1 MEGTVKFFNKVKG
14 WGFITDQGGKDVFV
28 YWENILMDGFRYLD
42 KDDIVNFELG
52 DGGDGREQA
61 VSVIPVLTRKRIEE
75 SLKENNLYV
84 EEIKA
89 NRDTVRLNTLG
100 MDEGYMVVDENGVIQ
115 TDENGMTFLDLAAYA
130 GFEVHQISA

>member
-1 MEGTVKFFNKVKG
+1 MRGTVKFFDKVKG

-61 VSVIPVLTRKRIEE
+61 VSVIPVLTRKVIEDV
-75 SLKENNLYV
+75 LKKDNLHIQTMKDSYGV
-84 EEIKA
+84 TKYIVI
-89 NRDTVRLNTLG
+89 NDL
-100 MDEGYMVVDENGVIQ
+100 DVIQ
-115 TDENGMTFLDLAAYA
+115 TDEKGMTLMEVAEYA
-130 GFEVHQISA
+130 GFEIHQLSA

>member
-1 MEGTVKFFNKVKG
+1 MRGTVKFFDKTKG

-28 YWENILMDGFRYLD
+28 HWENIVMDGFRYLD
-42 KDDIVNFELG
+42 KDDIVNFELR

-89 NRDTVRLNTLG
+89 NSDTVRLNTLG
-100 MDEGYMVVDENGVIQ
+100 MDDGYMVVDENGVIQ
-115 TDENGMTFLDLAAYA
+115 AGENGMTLLDLAAYA
-130 GFEVHQISA
+130 GFETHQISA

>member
-1 MEGTVKFFNKVKG
+1 MG
-14 WGFITDQGGKDVFV
+14 GFITDQGGKGVFV
-28 YWENILMDGFRYLD
+28 HWENIVMDGFKYLD

-52 DGGDGREQA
+52 TGNDGREQA
-61 VSVIPVLTRKRIEE
+61 INVIPVLTRKMIID

-115 TDENGMTFLDLAAYA
+115 AGENGMTFLDLAAYA

>member
-1 MEGTVKFFNKVKG
+1 MRGTVKFFDKVKG
-14 WGFITDQGGKDVFV
+14 WGFITDQDGKDVFV
-28 YWENILMDGFRYLD
+28 YWENIVMDGFRCLD

-61 VSVIPVLTRKRIEE
+61 INVIPVLTRKMIED

-84 EEIKA
+84 KEIKA

-100 MDEGYMVVDENGVIQ
+100 MDKGYMVVDENGVIQ
-115 TDENGMTFLDLAAYA
+115 EGEDGMSFIDLATYT
-130 GFEVHQISA
+130 GFEVH